1 MPYARTWKHPSIKMI
16 HRGIT
21 IYHTYIDDMEDF
33 GVREGVYTRDPQ
45 LARYEGR
52 DFSLR
57 EFDIPSAV
65 GDPADRNQHDG
76 ILLWLID
83 QGMLDKYPTGGL
95 SVWDTWNI
103 YVESTF
109 GGVKEILADSLVEWA
124 EAMER
129 PAFRTYAD
137 VDGYPHGFVALGID
151 HGNLLVYPRSDR
163 EGYFDLTRPKTL
175 HWASIQELTD
185 GLRAAASSIRRTV
198 AELETYLDA
207 IEA

>member
-1 MPYARTWKHPSIKMI
+1 MPYTRAWKHPSIKMI

-57 EFDIPSAV
+57 EFDSPSSV

-83 QGMLDKYPTGGL
+83 QGMLDRYPTGGL

-103 YVESTF
+103 YVESIF

-124 EAMER
+124 EAMDR
-129 PAFRTYAD
+129 PTFRTYAD

-163 EGYFDLTRPKTL
+163 EGYFDLTRPNTL